1 MKKKRIITLINY
13 SSNGTF
19 STFILLVAFYFILS
33 LDKISNPL
41 NLRGEQTKISDSL
54 LDNPL
59 GFCGSKYRLPRWRHG
74 NMKKKSQRVF
84 QILNVLCP
92 TEIFSPTKFS
102 ANQTI
107 IKTLLRFRSA
117 SSCDSTYK
125 SVRHHKIQEF

>member
-59 GFCGSKYRLPRWRHG
+59 GFCGSKYRLPKMTTWKYEEEISTGFSNIECFMSHRDFLT
-74 NMKKKSQRVF
+74 NK
-84 QILNVLCP
+84 
-92 TEIFSPTKFS
+92 IFSQP
-102 ANQTI
+102 NNN
-107 IKTLLRFRSA
+107 
-117 SSCDSTYK
+117 
-125 SVRHHKIQEF
+125 